1 MQHFLWVRLTH
12 SIKCA
17 RQRSL
22 SFRAFDQELSQALL
36 YRVLGHRRLLDRW
49 VLPAIPTAS
58 FRRARTL
65 FPSLRLDMLWPRRR
79 PLVPGSG
86 PPATMPW
93 PPIGVAVV
101 VVAPAVLGAA
111 AAPPLHSRA
120 AILLPLLLSCATTPA
135 DMPNARIGH
144 LARLTRPHQRKPW
157 LRHEATGTG
166 EAEQERRVA
175 QPRPNSPPRQRQ
187 ENQIVASGSQ
197 FCSCTWTVVNVLQC
211 PAKRLVRS
219 AHLEARDVLA
229 PARQRSSGSAQRT
242 RVPNARKV
250 LAKCGGTLRSC

>member
-1 MQHFLWVRLTH
+1 MTKWSHLRRAVTGTIDKVVVWPAGFLVIHERLCNTFCGSSSHIPAHARDSVR
-12 SIKCA
+12 
-17 RQRSL
+17 
-22 SFRAFDQELSQALL
+22 FQALL
-36 YRVLGHRRLLDRW
+36 HRALGHRRLLDRW

-144 LARLTRPHQRKPW
+144 LAGLTRPHQREARLRNHHEPSTRDMYVAKGDYPCNRCIPGLHFSPVKPALTFLGPKW
-157 LRHEATGTG
+157 LRRYTYIH
-166 EAEQERRVA
+166 
-175 QPRPNSPPRQRQ
+175 
-187 ENQIVASGSQ
+187 I
-197 FCSCTWTVVNVLQC
+197 
-211 PAKRLVRS
+211 
-219 AHLEARDVLA
+219 
-229 PARQRSSGSAQRT
+229 
-242 RVPNARKV
+242 
-250 LAKCGGTLRSC
+250 

>member
-1 MQHFLWVRLTH
+1 MH
-12 SIKCA
+12 SC
-17 RQRSL
+17 QGNL
-22 SFRAFDQELSQALL
+22 SRAVTKAIPLP
-36 YRVLGHRRLLDRW
+36 GRLL
-49 VLPAIPTAS
+49 P
-58 FRRARTL
+58 
-65 FPSLRLDMLWPRRR
+65 
-79 PLVPGSG
+79 
-86 PPATMPW
+86 
-93 PPIGVAVV
+93 
-101 VVAPAVLGAA
+101 
-111 AAPPLHSRA
+111 
-120 AILLPLLLSCATTPA
+120 CATAPA

-144 LARLTRPHQRKPW
+144 LAPRTRPHQRKPW

-211 PAKRLVRS
+211 PPKRLVRS

-250 LAKCGGTLRSC
+250 LAKCGGTLRSHQVAPERAQQQEVSEQGSEAESLAQAMSMSLSKTKKPQCCW

>member
-1 MQHFLWVRLTH
+1 MFVNQEFGLNENQTTKWSHLRRAVTGTSDKVVVWPACFLLIHERLCSIFCGSVSHIPTHARDRVRFH
-12 SIKCA
+12 
-17 RQRSL
+17 
-22 SFRAFDQELSQALL
+22 ALL

-111 AAPPLHSRA
+111 AAPPLHYRA
-120 AILLPLLLSCATTPA
+120 VILLPGRLLPCATMPA
-135 DMPNARIGH
+135 DIPNARIAH
-144 LARLTRPHQRKPW
+144 LARVT
-157 LRHEATGTG
+157 
-166 EAEQERRVA
+166 
-175 QPRPNSPPRQRQ
+175 
-187 ENQIVASGSQ
+187 
-197 FCSCTWTVVNVLQC
+197 
-211 PAKRLVRS
+211 
-219 AHLEARDVLA
+219 
-229 PARQRSSGSAQRT
+229 
-242 RVPNARKV
+242 
-250 LAKCGGTLRSC
+250 